1 PFPSCSI
8 ERSLNTPAT
17 NRSALMAL
25 WKDPTKSSS
34 PFPPPDPAPAPKA
47 ELPPFVDIKADA
59 AAMRAPAPVPTR
71 EKAKSESLIAPDLTI
86 EGKIEGTGPVRIA
99 GRFKGDVDV
108 RGDLTIES
116 GAQVTGSIRAEK
128 VAIAGELTG
137 NIESAT
143 HVDLLQS
150 GALTGDL
157 KAATAPSTATHDD
170 TAPGNARRDSQLSAL
185 PGDHPGKCGGV
196 SGMPASSAL

>member
-1 PFPSCSI
+1 
-8 ERSLNTPAT
+8 
-17 NRSALMAL
+17 MAL
-25 WKDPTKSSS
+25 WKDPTKSTTS
-34 PFPPPDPAPAPKA
+34 PFPPPEATPTPAKS
-47 ELPPFVDIKADA
+47 ELPAFLDQNKADLA
-59 AAMRAPAPVPTR
+59 AVPRAPAPGPAPVR

-86 EGKIEGTGPVRIA
+86 EGKIEGTGHVRIA

-157 KAATAPSTATHDD
+157 KAATATVAAGSRMRGMADFGWENSGKVGRNGAGT
-170 TAPGNARRDSQLSAL
+170 
-185 PGDHPGKCGGV
+185 DHKH
-196 SGMPASSAL
+196 S

>member
-1 PFPSCSI
+1 
-8 ERSLNTPAT
+8 
-17 NRSALMAL
+17 MAL
-25 WKDPTKSSS
+25 WKDPTKSATT
-34 PFPPPDPAPAPKA
+34 PFPPPDATPTPAKSD
-47 ELPPFVDIKADA
+47 LPPFLAEQSKADLA
-59 AAMRAPAPVPTR
+59 AVPRTSAPTAAPVR

-86 EGKIEGTGPVRIA
+86 EGKIEGTGHVRIA

-157 KAATAPSTATHDD
+157 KAATATVAAGSRMRGMADFGWENSGKAGRNGAGT
-170 TAPGNARRDSQLSAL
+170 
-185 PGDHPGKCGGV
+185 DHKH
-196 SGMPASSAL
+196 S

>member
-1 PFPSCSI
+1 
-8 ERSLNTPAT
+8 
-17 NRSALMAL
+17 MAL
-25 WKDPTKSSS
+25 WKDPTKSTATT
-34 PFPPPDPAPAPKA
+34 PVPPPDAAPAPAKS
-47 ELPPFVDIKADA
+47 ELPPFLEQNKAADLAGVPRA
-59 AAMRAPAPVPTR
+59 AAPTPVR

-86 EGKIEGTGPVRIA
+86 EGKIEGTGHVRIA

-137 NIESAT
+137 NVESAT

-150 GALTGDL
+150 GSLTGDL
-157 KAATAPSTATHDD
+157 KAATATVAAGSRMRGMADFGWEHSGK
-170 TAPGNARRDSQLSAL
+170 AGRNGAG
-185 PGDHPGKCGGV
+185 GDHKH
-196 SGMPASSAL
+196 S

>member
-1 PFPSCSI
+1 
-8 ERSLNTPAT
+8 
-17 NRSALMAL
+17 MAL
-25 WKDPTKSSS
+25 WKDPTKSTTTT
-34 PFPPPDPAPAPKA
+34 PFPPSEATPTPAKS
-47 ELPPFVDIKADA
+47 ELPAFLDQNKPDLAAVPRA
-59 AAMRAPAPVPTR
+59 AAPGPAPVR

-86 EGKIEGTGPVRIA
+86 EGKIEGTGHVRIA

-128 VAIAGELTG
+128 VAIAGELIG

-157 KAATAPSTATHDD
+157 KSATATVAAGSRMRGMADFGWENSGKVGRNGAGT
-170 TAPGNARRDSQLSAL
+170 
-185 PGDHPGKCGGV
+185 DHKH
-196 SGMPASSAL
+196 S